1 MSGKKRNIV
10 VVSCLTLSIL
20 HFAFGTTRPAGRIN
34 FDKFETYYESF
45 SSANM
50 ELLINWRA
58 VIDNVS
64 AISNSDHLVK
74 LAQVNAFTHRHF
86 TYAEDK
92 LQFGKEDYWA
102 SPAELLASR
111 LGDCEDW
118 AIFQYVSLRH
128 MGIPEQ
134 QMRLV
139 YVRAAIGGTFSS
151 ISQAHM
157 VLAYYPEGSD
167 EPLVVDSLISDILPA
182 SQRTDLTPVFSFNAE
197 GLWVGTGRQ
206 KSRQSSS
213 ARLSHW
219 REVIA
224 RMEAQ
229 GVSF

>member
-10 VVSCLTLSIL
+10 AFSCLTLSLL
-20 HFAFGTTRPAGRIN
+20 HFAFGSLGPADRIN
-34 FDKFETYYESF
+34 FEKFQAYFQSMAA
-45 SSANM
+45 ANIQ
-50 ELLINWRA
+50 LLASWRA
-58 VIDNVS
+58 LIEPPVS
-64 AISNSDHLVK
+64 AGNDDHLLW
-74 LAQVNAFTHRHF
+74 LAEVNAFAHKHF

-92 LQFGKEDYWA
+92 VQFGKEDYWA

-118 AIFQYVSLRH
+118 AIFNYISLRH

-139 YVRAAIGGTFSS
+139 YVRAAIGGAYSS

-157 VLAYYPEGSD
+157 ILAYYPAGAL
-167 EPLVVDSLISDILPA
+167 EPLVIDSLITDILPA
-182 SQRTDLTPVFSFNAE
+182 SQRPDLTPVFSFNAE
-197 GLWVGTGRQ
+197 GLWVGTSGQ
-206 KSRQSSS
+206 KSRHSSS

-224 RMEAQ
+224 RMQAQ
-229 GVSF
+229 GLSF

>member
-1 MSGKKRNIV
+1 MSGKRGYLVII
-10 VVSCLTLSIL
+10 SCLALSFL
-20 HFAFGTTRPAGRIN
+20 HYASSTDTSALRIN
-34 FDKFETYYESF
+34 FEKFEAYYFSF
-45 SSANM
+45 SSPNKR
-50 ELLINWRA
+50 LLTLWRA
-58 VIDNVS
+58 VLDDDQQS
-64 AISNSDHLVK
+64 RGDHRTW
-74 LAQVNAFTHRHF
+74 LAQVNSFAHRHF

-102 SPAELLASR
+102 SPAELLSSG

-118 AIFQYVSLRH
+118 AIFSYISLRH
-128 MGIPEQ
+128 MGIPEH

-139 YVRAAIGGTFSS
+139 YVRAAIGGPYSG

-157 VLAYYPEGSD
+157 VLAYYPEGAD
-167 EPLVVDSLISDILPA
+167 EPLVIDSLINDILPA
-182 SQRTDLTPVFSFNAE
+182 SQRTDLTPVFSFNAD
-197 GLWVGTGRQ
+197 GLWVGTGGQ

>member
-10 VVSCLTLSIL
+10 AFSCLTLSLL
-20 HFAFGTTRPAGRIN
+20 HFAFGTVSPAGRIN
-34 FDKFETYYESF
+34 FEKFAAYYKSL
-45 SSANM
+45 SAADM
-50 ELLINWRA
+50 GLLASWRG
-58 VIDNVS
+58 VIDHALTTGND
-64 AISNSDHLVK
+64 DHLLW
-74 LAQVNAFTHRHF
+74 LAKSNQFAHRHF

-92 LQFGKEDYWA
+92 VQFGTEDYWT
-102 SPAELLASR
+102 SPAELLASQQ
-111 LGDCEDW
+111 GDCEDW
-118 AIFQYVSLRH
+118 AIFNYISLRH

-139 YVRAAIGGTFSS
+139 YVRAAIGGPYSS
-151 ISQAHM
+151 VSQAHM
-157 VLAYYPEGSD
+157 VLAYYPQGAD
-167 EPLVVDSLISDILPA
+167 EPLVIDSLIADILPA
-182 SQRTDLTPVFSFNAE
+182 SQRTDLTPVFSFNAD
-197 GLWVGTGRQ
+197 GLWVGTSGQ

>member
-10 VVSCLTLSIL
+10 AFSCLTLSFL
-20 HFAFGTTRPAGRIN
+20 HCAFGTVSPVSRIN
-34 FDKFETYYESF
+34 FEKFEAYYVSF
-45 SSANM
+45 AAANLQ
-50 ELLINWRA
+50 LLASWQA
-58 VIDNVS
+58 VIDDVLPHDKD
-64 AISNSDHLVK
+64 DHLVK
-74 LAQVNAFTHRHF
+74 LAKVNEFAHRHF

-92 LQFGKEDYWA
+92 VQFGKEDYWA

-118 AIFQYVSLRH
+118 AIFNYISLRH

-139 YVRAAIGGTFSS
+139 YVRAAIGGAYSS

-157 VLAYYPEGSD
+157 VLAYYPVGSD
-167 EPLVVDSLISDILPA
+167 EPLIIDSLIADILPA
-182 SQRTDLTPVFSFNAE
+182 SQRTDLTPVFSFNAD
-197 GLWVGTGRQ
+197 GLWVGTSGQ

-229 GVSF
+229 GVNF